1 MARFEHDFHLIA
13 NPTLLITLALG
24 VPMTFCLRNVWVS
37 ETAFENFAVRTSVSN
52 LVVVVAG
59 FAASATFAAL
69 T

>member
-13 NPTLLITLALG
+13 NPTLPVTLALG
-24 VPMTFCLRNVWVS
+24 VPMTFRLRNVWVS

-59 FAASATFAAL
+59 SAASATFAAL